1 MPRPRLLT
9 TQRKRDMKPIEF
21 THPGT
26 PPKDDPEVE
35 TAMRVWDNLNGR
47 ERREVFRTL
56 YRSAAAYARTS
67 DAAHMT
73 RLAESVT
80 GMCRLESNT
89 NLREILRS
97 NNPTERT

>member
-1 MPRPRLLT
+1 M
-9 TQRKRDMKPIEF
+9 TQIEV

-26 PPKDDPEVE
+26 PTTDDPEVQA
-35 TAMRVWDNLNGR
+35 AMAVWDRLTGR
-47 ERREVFRTL
+47 ERREVFRAL
-56 YRSAAAYARTS
+56 HRSAVAYERTG
-67 DAAHMT
+67 DAAHMA

-97 NNPTERT
+97 KKGNDQ

>member
-1 MPRPRLLT
+1 VT
-9 TQRKRDMKPIEF
+9 TIEI

-26 PPKDDPEVE
+26 PPKDAPEVVA
-35 TAMRVWDNLNGR
+35 AMKVWDNLTGR

-56 YRSAAAYARTS
+56 YRSAVAYERSGDTR
-67 DAAHMT
+67 HMT

-89 NLREILRS
+89 NLRQILRS
-97 NNPTERT
+97 KNPTERT